1 MANQDT
7 TLILRAIDSVRAEV
21 TAAEGRVCDEV
32 SAVERRLNDKIDEL
46 KRAHGDLD
54 SEASELKLKIAAIEA
69 RGGSSLK
76 RDGVMVG
83 GSGAL
88 MAAVIAL
95 INWLTS
101 APPPRAERVRDRDRD
116 RPVVA
121 APAPAAGVA
130 PVEAPRAP

>member
-21 TAAEGRVCDEV
+21 TAAEGRVRAEV
-32 SAVERRLNDKIDEL
+32 TAAESRLNDKIDEL

-54 SEASELKLKIAAIEA
+54 TETSDLKLKVAALEA

-76 RDGVMVG
+76 RDGAMVG

-88 MAAVIAL
+88 MAAIIAL
-95 INWLTS
+95 IQWLTATPTPRSDRHRERPPIS
-101 APPPRAERVRDRDRD
+101 APAT
-116 RPVVA
+116 
-121 APAPAAGVA
+121 
-130 PVEAPRAP
+130 EAKP

>member
-7 TLILRAIDSVRAEV
+7 ALILRAIDSVRAEV

-32 SAVERRLNDKIDEL
+32 CAVERRLNDKIDEL

-54 SEASELKLKIAAIEA
+54 SEASELKLKVAAIEA
-69 RGGSSLK
+69 RGGGSSLK
-76 RDGVMVG
+76 RDSAMVG

-95 INWLTS
+95 IQWLTS
-101 APPPRAERVRDRDRD
+101 TPPPRAERSRERDRD
-116 RPVVA
+116 RPVLA

-130 PVEAPRAP
+130 PVQVPQ